1 MAAKQGDWEDC
12 LQYAAVTDIGMR
24 RDNNQDSN
32 TVALAPDFSAWME
45 RGHVFMVADGM
56 GAHAAGELASKLA
69 VDGVPHVYLK
79 YCHLSPPEAL
89 QKSVQETNAEVNRRG
104 QANID
109 FNNMG
114 TTASVLLLVPAGAL
128 VAQVGDSR
136 VYRLRNRK
144 LEQWTFDHSLVWEM
158 RAAGQLP
165 KDEELANTI
174 PKNVITRSLG
184 PYPHVQA
191 DIEGPLPLEK
201 GDVFLLCTDG
211 LTGRI
216 VDEELAA
223 SLNWYEPAE
232 AAQLFIDLANLR
244 GGPDNITAIVV
255 KVTGDRMQSSSLEQ
269 RPLPVAP
276 TPAERSA
283 LPIPW
288 IATTVLVLTSLILLI
303 LRMSTI
309 AGAVFAAGVACAL
322 WGGISWL
329 VRGRGGNSLHQG
341 RRLGRGP
348 YVTTAARSERD
359 TCTMLGSIVSQ
370 ARESARVAGWEDE
383 PEVLDRLEE
392 RVDSALQRS
401 DLREA
406 RRLYAQLIREL
417 ANRLRSFLARRASD
431 SAIDY

>member
-1 MAAKQGDWEDC
+1 MAAKQGDWESC
-12 LQYAAVTDIGMR
+12 LQYAAVTDVGMR
-24 RDNNQDSN
+24 RENNQDAH
-32 TVALAPDFSAWME
+32 TFALAPDFPAWLE

-69 VDGVPHVYLK
+69 VDGVPHLYLK
-79 YCHLSPPEAL
+79 YCHLPHPEAL
-89 QKSVQETNAEVNRRG
+89 QKSIQEANAEVNRRG

-114 TTASVLLLVPAGAL
+114 TTASVLLLVAEGAL
-128 VAQVGDSR
+128 LAHVGDSR

-165 KDEELANTI
+165 KDQELANTI

-191 DIEGPLPLEK
+191 DLEGPLPLER

-216 VDEELAA
+216 SDEELAWI
-223 SLNWYEPAE
+223 LNWFEPNA
-232 AAQLFIDLANLR
+232 AAQLFVDLANLR

-255 KVTGDRMQSSSLEQ
+255 KVISDRMQTSNLPQ
-269 RPLPVAP
+269 RPMPM
-276 TPAERSA
+276 SA
-283 LPIPW
+283 AVPPKPSLPIAW

-303 LRMSTI
+303 LHQF
-309 AGAVFAAGVACAL
+309 VAAGTVFGAGVGCAL
-322 WGGISWL
+322 RALFGRRW
-329 VRGRGGNSLHQG
+329 RGREASMLQQG

-348 YVTTAARSERD
+348 YASTAVRNERD
-359 TCTMLGSIVSQ
+359 ATAELAAIVNQ
-370 ARESARVAGWEDE
+370 GRENARLAGWEDE
-383 PEVLDRLEE
+383 PAVLDQLEE
-392 RVDSALQRS
+392 RAEEALQRN

-406 RRLYAQLIREL
+406 RRLHAQLLHEL
-417 ANRLRSFLARRASD
+417 AHRLRSFLARKASD